1 MSSGMRKPSVIA
13 LAGLSLL
20 TGLSPL
26 SCSAPDSPYPDVV
39 CAGSG
44 WASFSVKL
52 EPALGAGS
60 YVLTLDS
67 ELGSSTCA
75 TTVADGS
82 SRAENCS
89 GDLDIYF
96 DDERFGIIVDAP
108 ARVTARLEH
117 IETGTVLVWE
127 FLPEYVE
134 TNPEYADVCPT
145 PMAPGVTV
153 EPAGMPTREAQ
164 Q

>member
-26 SCSAPDSPYPDVV
+26 SCSAPDSPYPDVL
-39 CAGSG
+39 CGAAA

-52 EPALGAGS
+52 APPLGAGS

-82 SRAENCS
+82 SRSENCS
-89 GDLDIYF
+89 GDLHIYF
-96 DDERFGIIVDAP
+96 EDEAFGIMVDAP
-108 ARVTARLEH
+108 TRVTARLEH
-117 IETGTVLVWE
+117 IETGTVL
-127 FLPEYVE
+127 L
-134 TNPEYADVCPT
+134 
-145 PMAPGVTV
+145 
-153 EPAGMPTREAQ
+153 
-164 Q
+164 